1 MNLRLEGAEVTVT
14 LSRRNLLALLAK
26 LDEPHS
32 LRTIIRD
39 CGDLVLVVRAEDD
52 PVHYAA
58 REPGPMTPTTEAGI
72 RRRRQAIRRDER
84 SGKGNR

>member
-1 MNLRLEGAEVTVT
+1 MNLKVEGAEVTVT

-26 LDEPHS
+26 LDEPGS

-52 PVHYAA
+52 AVHYAE

-84 SGKGNR
+84 RGTGNR